1 MILSILIP
9 TVPQR
14 AKVYLELITE
24 INNQIEMA
32 NAFGFIEV
40 ITDDAPV
47 GAKTTGQKRN
57 DLINSAQGK
66 YVWFIDDDDM
76 IMPNA
81 INNILPALEQDP
93 DALAINGI
101 ITTDGNNLKQWFIS
115 KDYEY
120 RADFVKGFEIYIR
133 PTNHITPVKR
143 EIAKQVKFK
152 NQSNFEDYE
161 YCMELK
167 NLGLV
172 KTEIEIKEPVYHY
185 RFITTNKLY

>member
-14 AKVYLELITE
+14 ARVYLELITE
-24 INNQIEMA
+24 LNKQIDMA
-32 NAFGFIEV
+32 NAFGLIEV

-47 GAKTTGQKRN
+47 GIKTTGQKRN
-57 DLINSAQGK
+57 DLIRSAQGK

-81 INNILPALEQDP
+81 INNIIPALEQNP

-101 ITTDGNNLKQWFIS
+101 MTTNGNNLKYWYIS
-115 KDYEY
+115 KNFEY
-120 RADFVKGFEIYIR
+120 TADWSRGYEIYLR

-143 EIAKQVKFK
+143 EIAKLIQFK
-152 NQSNFEDYE
+152 DQSNFEDYE

-167 NLGLV
+167 RLGLI
-172 KTEIEIKEPVYHY
+172 KTEVEIKEGVYHY
-185 RFITTNKLY
+185 RYQDYDKLY

>member
-14 AKVYLELITE
+14 ARLYLELITE
-24 INNQIEMA
+24 LNKQIDMA
-32 NAFGFIEV
+32 NAFGLIEV

-81 INNILPALEQDP
+81 INNILPALELNP

-101 ITTDGNNLKQWFIS
+101 MTTDGNNMKQWYIS
-115 KDYEY
+115 KDFEY
-120 RADFVKGFEIYIR
+120 RADFTKGFEIYIR
-133 PTNHITPVKR
+133 PTNHITPIKR

-152 NQSNFEDYE
+152 NQSNIEDYE

-172 KTEIEIKEPVYHY
+172 KTEV
-185 RFITTNKLY
+185 

>member
-24 INNQIEMA
+24 LNNQIEMA
-32 NAFGFIEV
+32 NAFGLIEV

>member
-14 AKVYLELITE
+14 ARLYLELITE
-24 INNQIEMA
+24 LNKQIDMA
-32 NAFGFIEV
+32 NAFGLIEV

-81 INNILPALEQDP
+81 INNILPALELNP

-101 ITTDGNNLKQWFIS
+101 MTTDGNNMKQWYIS
-115 KDYEY
+115 KDFEY
-120 RADFVKGFEIYIR
+120 RADFTKGFEIYIR
-133 PTNHITPVKR
+133 PTNHITPIKR

-172 KTEIEIKEPVYHY
+172 KTEVEIKEAVYHY
-185 RFITTNKLY
+185 RYISTNKLY

>member
-14 AKVYLELITE
+14 ARVYLELITE
-24 INNQIEMA
+24 LNKQIDMA
-32 NAFGFIEV
+32 NAFGVVEI

-57 DLINSAQGK
+57 DLINSAQGD

-81 INNILPALEQDP
+81 INNILPALELNP

-101 ITTDGNNLKQWFIS
+101 MTTDGNNMKQWYIS
-115 KDYEY
+115 KDFEY
-120 RADFVKGFEIYIR
+120 RADFTKGFEIYIR
-133 PTNHITPVKR
+133 PTNHITPIKR

-161 YCMELK
+161 YCMELN

-172 KTEIEIKEPVYHY
+172 KTEVEIKEAVYHY
-185 RFITTNKLY
+185 RYISTNKLY